1 MYAVF
6 LTNDADVVTLL
17 VYGLHLGV
25 AELRHSVSVTTL
37 HEVLVEFPL
46 ELQLF
51 AGRSPENGRDN
62 LEVLK

>member
-1 MYAVF
+1 ML
-6 LTNDADVVTLL
+6 LTDDVDVVALL
-17 VYGLHLGV
+17 VHGLHL
-25 AELRHSVSVTTL
+25 SVTELGHGAAAL

>member
-25 AELRHSVSVTTL
+25 AELRQCDR
-37 HEVLVEFPL
+37 P
-46 ELQLF
+46 
-51 AGRSPENGRDN
+51 P
-62 LEVLK
+62 